1 MSHFLY
7 ALMFLIPL
15 IVYSARISNPAAAVL
30 SNHKSPATHV
40 SVFPKSLNLLEK
52 KGSEVSCFADRGYET
67 PAIINVGQV
76 IKHRLPGVGKHIEI
90 SHYDI
95 KSHATLLNKL
105 QFKNNGKWNTIW
117 DAIDFGEAPFLPMK
131 FPTQDM
137 PGSWRW
143 ELTCIANCRNA
154 KVHAVNT
161 DYCFHNTTIRRTSQQ
176 RPEVRS
182 LIGGSSILGCHR
194 MQVPYPIS
202 MTHVGAE
209 HIFPL
214 DGQGRE
220 IRIIEYNL
228 FVNST
233 VEHKLQF
240 WNNGWRTIWS
250 STSFGDAPSSPS
262 YVAAQKKKGPWR
274 WTLTCV
280 SQCNSELRGLRTEY
294 CLQPIS

>member
-1 MSHFLY
+1 MI
-7 ALMFLIPL
+7 LIPL
-15 IVYSARISNPAAAVL
+15 IVSGTRILNPAVAVL
-30 SNHKSPATHV
+30 SNHNSPAPAV
-40 SVFPKSLNLLEK
+40 SVFPKNLNLLEK
-52 KGSEVSCFADRGYET
+52 GSGGACFADRIYET
-67 PAIINVGQV
+67 PIITNIGQV
-76 IKHRLPGVGKHIEI
+76 IKRRLPGVGKHIEI

-95 KSHATLLNKL
+95 KSHATILNKL

-117 DAIDFGEAPFLPMK
+117 DAVDFGEAPFLPMK
-131 FPTQDM
+131 FPTQDI
-137 PGSWRW
+137 PGNWRW
-143 ELTCIANCRNA
+143 HLTCVANCRNA
-154 KVHAVNT
+154 KINALNT
-161 DYCFHNTTIRRTSQQ
+161 DYCFHNTTIRHNNKKA
-176 RPEVRS
+176 EIRS

-194 MQVPYPIS
+194 MQIPYPIS

-214 DGQGRE
+214 DGEGRE

-240 WNNGWRTIWS
+240 WDSGWKTVWS

-262 YVAAQKKKGPWR
+262 YVSAQKKIGPWR

-294 CLQPIS
+294 CLQPLSRNV